1 MQIVVRAAI
10 MYFFV
15 WFLTRALG
23 KKELATLSVFEMIL
37 LVVTGDLFQQG
48 VMQEDMSVTGS
59 ALAISTLGL
68 LVVAF
73 SYISFRFAPARPTLE
88 GVSVVIVRDGDPIEA
103 AMKLERLTLDEVHAA
118 ARQEGIDDLSSVE
131 LGVLEPDGKFSFL
144 KADSG

>member
-1 MQIVVRAAI
+1 MQIVLRAAA

-15 WFLTRALG
+15 WFLTRAIG

-68 LVVAF
+68 LVVTF
-73 SYISFRFAPARPTLE
+73 SYISFRFAPTRPTLE
-88 GVSVVIVRDGDPIEA
+88 GVSVVILRDGKPLET
-103 AMKLERLTLDEVHAA
+103 AMKVERLTLDEVRAA
-118 ARQEGIDDLSSVE
+118 ARQEGIDDLSSVV
-131 LGVLEPDGKFSFL
+131 LGVLEPNGKFSFL
-144 KADSG
+144 QNDSG